1 MELEVMNPFAISVC
15 MMLQGGFFLICVLGF
30 PQLWLSSDLQHLVKS
45 LSVKKKNSFR
55 SEWSGA

>member
-1 MELEVMNPFAISVC
+1 MNPFAISVC
-15 MMLQGGFFLICVLGF
+15 MMLQGGFFLVCVLGF